1 MYTLHLHTFTNDQ
14 PRLQLDLHASRLVCA
29 SADRASGFLKGGVHP
44 RASGG
49 RGPGSWF
56 LGWKFVAPDKANVL
70 WSQNNIYW
78 RLLES
83 VLLGLQWPMAK
94 CFIWASIGI
103 MINYLVKPIKQKN
116 QNTNPNQREPAP
128 RHHISFSCHFQGEI
142 PPEKKTLESFYIS
155 QIISCGE
162 WEASISQIQ
171 IITQSTGDYR
181 DKHVLNQITGNP
193 GSPNMVTC

>member
-1 MYTLHLHTFTNDQ
+1 MHFTSSHIYEWSAQAAARFACVQARLRVSWQSRWFFWKMEFIPGHLGVVALA
-14 PRLQLDLHASRLVCA
+14 PRLKQ
-29 SADRASGFLKGGVHP
+29 
-44 RASGG
+44 
-49 RGPGSWF
+49 
-56 LGWKFVAPDKANVL
+56 FVAPNEANFL
-70 WSQNNIYW
+70 WSQNNSYW

-83 VLLGLQWPMAK
+83 ALLGSHWPLTK
-94 CFIWASIGI
+94 CFIWTNVGI

-142 PPEKKTLESFYIS
+142 PPEKKTFESLYIS

-162 WEASISQIQ
+162 SEASISQIQ
-171 IITQSTGDYR
+171 ITTQSTRDYW

-193 GSPNMVTC
+193 GSPSMVTC